1 MTATAGAAAA
11 MGARSAVT
19 TAPAAT
25 TTATTEVAAAVA
37 AALETTENEDAEAA
51 AVGGDLSQVI
61 DRMRGTPLREEE
73 ASQYTASYQLLKSWS
88 LAKIENRE
96 MDDSISVDVLIPR
109 RTPLLGQDLQLF
121 LQAEEFACLQQQKRE
136 EQAAMLREVELAK
149 TSLRLGND
157 VDIVDMNDEDTNPL
171 LGSVGAGGT
180 AHAVS
185 SSTTSEAAAATTGSS
200 STIMGSNNDDN
211 HKSTSTTS
219 IPVGVS
225 ASASAAGT
233 GGGGVGS
240 HLPFFRRPP
249 KKSRFDSSLF
259 LKFSKPLHLTFELR
273 EDAVGI
279 GQRDVIAKFGIGASL
294 ERNSTNQVIEDD
306 YGIAVRPEQF
316 CDIVTGVDPSKL
328 GPSGRIGDD
337 VQRRGLGF
345 AAGSSTG
352 PGGAGPSSS
361 SGPNNK
367 NNDHRKSSSGGG
379 GNSSSGKMNHK
390 RPYGKYNN
398 DGNTSN
404 SNNAGGGG
412 GEDHNNLLSRRCVD
426 GTCTLCIDE
435 YVDGDI
441 VVWSDLLCSH
451 VFHKE
456 CLMQWLSKGKKRC
469 PVCRHW
475 FVPGAKI
482 DDQKLAHGETWK
494 RALKEM
500 EQREKDEKENK
511 KRLALLSQKGNTL
524 NTHKGINTKSDE
536 FQSDESKED
545 FTETVSLSSSSLSCN
560 IELRNDESGL
570 TIPHQNS
577 LDSEY
582 TSLSDGSLEISELDT
597 QEITST
603 KHDAEL
609 NTEKS
614 EACIHD
620 EFNQV

>member
-1 MTATAGAAAA
+1 VETQ
-11 MGARSAVT
+11 RWNEQIFLILFLVT
-19 TAPAAT
+19 TLISILIVIFYTVRQHYYYRTGSDICSTKMCCFLRRGEQGGNQQDSPGQDSQYH
-25 TTATTEVAAAVA
+25 
-37 AALETTENEDAEAA
+37 EDHILAEA
-51 AVGGDLSQVI
+51 LQ
-61 DRMRGTPLREEE
+61 RRLNEEE
-73 ASQYTASYQLLKSWS
+73 RERERLEKRRERRMWYEYYMKPCSMVVEKSDLFYAQDKES
-88 LAKIENRE
+88 KEAQMEGEENDGNG
-96 MDDSISVDVLIPR
+96 DDDEDGPVIMVCEQKTITKSNNNNEFIDSDDEEIGESVK
-109 RTPLLGQDLQLF
+109 
-121 LQAEEFACLQQQKRE
+121 KR
-136 EQAAMLREVELAK
+136 K
-149 TSLRLGND
+149 TSQFILCDEEEENAILYMKLPATVTPRLRSD
-157 VDIVDMNDEDTNPL
+157 
-171 LGSVGAGGT
+171 
-180 AHAVS
+180 
-185 SSTTSEAAAATTGSS
+185 
-200 STIMGSNNDDN
+200 NN
-211 HKSTSTTS
+211 
-219 IPVGVS
+219 
-225 ASASAAGT
+225 
-233 GGGGVGS
+233 
-240 HLPFFRRPP
+240 
-249 KKSRFDSSLF
+249 
-259 LKFSKPLHLTFELR
+259 
-273 EDAVGI
+273 I
-279 GQRDVIAKFGIGASL
+279 G
-294 ERNSTNQVIEDD
+294 
-306 YGIAVRPEQF
+306 
-316 CDIVTGVDPSKL
+316 
-328 GPSGRIGDD
+328 
-337 VQRRGLGF
+337 
-345 AAGSSTG
+345 
-352 PGGAGPSSS
+352 
-361 SGPNNK
+361 
-367 NNDHRKSSSGGG
+367 SSGGSG
-379 GNSSSGKMNHK
+379 G
-390 RPYGKYNN
+390 
-398 DGNTSN
+398 
-404 SNNAGGGG
+404 GGGG

-597 QEITST
+597 KEITST